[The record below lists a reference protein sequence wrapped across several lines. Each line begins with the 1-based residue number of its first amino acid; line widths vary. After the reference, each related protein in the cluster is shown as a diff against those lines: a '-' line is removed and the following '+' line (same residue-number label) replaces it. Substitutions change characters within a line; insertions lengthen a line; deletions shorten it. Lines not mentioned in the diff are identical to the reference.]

1 MDGMVIFTRSA
12 VKMQNINYITG
23 ESWRYSPKTQIVA
36 IDPDKKDSTVHILSE
51 DFFSARNPQISY
63 DGNFLLFTA
72 QRKPSDPWQIW
83 EMNLKNFKS
92 RQVISSNENCIDPA
106 YLPGARLVFSKLDLN
121 DKLKG
126 GYSLYTCQLD
136 GSNIHRITFNPHS
149 YFASSLLKD
158 GRILTISRQVYPE
171 NGVQKLM
178 VLRPDGTKCEI
189 FYELTEGSTLLSQ
202 AIETANGKVI
212 FIEKTKSL
220 ATGGSLVS
228 IRYNRP
234 LHSRDNLSSAI
245 DGDFLAVSKQSSGKL
260 LVSYRK
266 SDADRFALYEFDPE
280 KKILG
285 NVIYKNSGYDILES
299 VVAEQQEIPKKLPSE
314 VDTGVKTGQL
324 LCQDINVIK
333 DQSQS
338 RSIASQLSRIEVTG
352 IDSILGVVQVEQD
365 GSFYLKIIADKP
377 FRIKTIDINGKLIQ
391 GPSDWIW
398 LRPNERRGC
407 IGCHEDHE
415 LAPQNIVP
423 LAVKKWP
430 VSLPIHVMKIVE
442 KKVSSE

>member
-1 MDGMVIFTRSA
+1 MEGMVIFTRTA
-12 VKMQNINYITG
+12 DKLQNMNYITG
-23 ESWRYSPKTQIVA
+23 ESWRYSHKAQLVA
-36 IDPDKKDSTVHILSE
+36 IDPNKEDSTVHILSA

-72 QRKPSDPWQIW
+72 QCKPNDPWQIW

-92 RQVISSNENCIDPA
+92 RQVISSDENCIDPA
-106 YLPGARLVFSKLDLN
+106 YLPGNRLVFCKLDLN
-121 DKLKG
+121 DKLRG

-136 GSNIHRITFNPHS
+136 GSNINRITFNPHT
-149 YFASSLLKD
+149 YFASNLLKD

-189 FYELTEGSTLLSQ
+189 FYELTEGSILLSQ
-202 AIETANGKVI
+202 PVEMANGKII
-212 FIEKTKSL
+212 FIEKTNSL
-220 ATGGSLVS
+220 STGGSLIS

-234 LHSRDNLSSAI
+234 LHSRDNLSSTI
-245 DGDFLAVSKQSSGKL
+245 DGDFLAVSKQISGKL
-260 LVSYRK
+260 IVSYRK

-280 KKILG
+280 KKIVG
-285 NVIYKNSGYDILES
+285 NVIYKNSRYDILES
-299 VVAEQQEIPKKLPSE
+299 VVVGQHEIPKKLPSE

-324 LCQDINVIK
+324 LCQDINVFNGQF
-333 DQSQS
+333 QSS
-338 RSIASQLSRIEVTG
+338 TIASQLSRIEVTG
-352 IDSILGVVQVEQD
+352 IDSILGVVQAEQD
-365 GSFYLKIIADKP
+365 GSFYLKIVADKP
-377 FRIKTIDINGKLIQ
+377 FKIKTIDNNGKLIH

-415 LAPQNIVP
+415 LAPQNRVP
-423 LAVKKWP
+423 LAVKKLP
-430 VSLPIHVMKIVE
+430 VSLPLHVSKIVE
-442 KKVSSE
+442 KKISLE

>member
-1 MDGMVIFTRSA
+1 MTGMVIFTRSA
-12 VKMQNINYITG
+12 VKMQSINYITG
-23 ESWRYSPKTQIVA
+23 ESWRYSPQAQIVA
-36 IDPDKKDSTVHILSE
+36 IDPNKKDSTVHILTA

-72 QRKPSDPWQIW
+72 QLKPSDPWQIW
-83 EMNLKNFKS
+83 EMNLKNLRS
-92 RQVISSNENCIDPA
+92 RKVISSNDNCIDPA
-106 YLPGARLVFSKLDLN
+106 YLSGDRLVFSKLDLN

-126 GYSLYTCQLD
+126 GYSLYTCHLD
-136 GSNIHRITFNPHS
+136 GSNISRITFNPHT
-149 YFASSLLKD
+149 YFASNQLKD
-158 GRILTISRQVYPE
+158 GRILTISRQLYPE

-178 VLRPDGTKCEI
+178 ILRPDGTKCEI

-202 AIETANGKVI
+202 AIETANGHVI

-220 ATGGSLVS
+220 STGGTLVS

-245 DGDFLAVSKQSSGKL
+245 EGDFLAVSKQSSGKL

-266 SDADRFALYEFDPE
+266 SDAERFALYEFDPE
-280 KKILG
+280 KKMIG
-285 NVIYKNSGYDILES
+285 NVIYKNRGFDVLES
-299 VVAEQQEIPKKLPSE
+299 VVVGLNEMPKKLPSE

-333 DQSQS
+333 DQFQS
-338 RSIASQLSRIEVTG
+338 NSIASQLYRIEVAG

-365 GSFYLKIIADKP
+365 GSFYLKIMADKP
-377 FRIKTIDINGKLIQ
+377 FKIKTIDINGKLIQ
-391 GPSDWIW
+391 GPGDWIW

-415 LAPQNIVP
+415 LAPENRVP
-423 LAVKKWP
+423 LAVKKTP

-442 KKVSSE
+442 KKISLE